1 MALPRW
7 MHIAMSVV
15 YEVAAF
21 LIEDPSALASLGATP
36 CYDSLTSPR
45 GEPLRLSDYLLSYLS
60 SLAGLELPRAIT
72 ILNGLPLATSLLL
85 RLTEV
90 IPPELILFLCVSG
103 VVLWL
108 IVFGLGALLVVLVIG
123 VLCSGMSF
131 PTRLFRQRRIQSVG
145 STTQEAL
152 PPPEVTPPAL
162 EAHPSPPAPLSST
175 VQAFIQDVNA
185 HNPDSPPNSARR
197 KRTKK
202 TTRP

>member
-7 MHIAMSVV
+7 MHMAMSVV

-21 LIEDPSALASLGATP
+21 LIEDPNALASLGSGP
-36 CYDSLTSPR
+36 CYNNLTVPR
-45 GEPLRLSDYLLSYLS
+45 EEPLRLSDYLLSYLS
-60 SLAGLELPRAIT
+60 SLAGLELPRALT

-90 IPPELILFLCVSG
+90 IPPELLLFLCVSG

-131 PTRLFRQRRIQSVG
+131 PTRLFRRPRVQALDSAH
-145 STTQEAL
+145 QEAL
-152 PPPEVTPPAL
+152 LPPDATPPAL
-162 EAHPSPPAPLSST
+162 EAEPS
-175 VQAFIQDVNA
+175 
-185 HNPDSPPNSARR
+185 
-197 KRTKK
+197 
-202 TTRP
+202 